1 MDNRKDQRRAFG
13 RPVGSTGIERTVRTV
28 GVPGAW
34 QSEFGTR
41 ADASSGFYVISVV
54 ARILDMH
61 PQTLRKYERLGMV
74 TPSRT
79 MGMLRLYSELD
90 IAQLRLIKHL
100 VTNVGLNMAGVRL
113 ALNMF
118 NRLIS
123 MKRQIRGLEPSR
135 VRASLDEGVSRMIE
149 LLEQGSV

>member
-1 MDNRKDQRRAFG
+1 M
-13 RPVGSTGIERTVRTV
+13 
-28 GVPGAW
+28 
-34 QSEFGTR
+34 
-41 ADASSGFYVISVV
+41 ISVV

-79 MGMLRLYSELD
+79 MGMLRLYSEVD

-100 VTNVGLNMAGVRL
+100 VANLGLNMAGVRM

-118 NRLIS
+118 NHLIG
-123 MKRQIRGLEPSR
+123 MKRQLRGLEPSR
-135 VRASLDEGVSRMIE
+135 ARDSLDESVTRMIE
-149 LLEQGSV
+149 LLEQG

>member
-1 MDNRKDQRRAFG
+1 MDDRRYQG
-13 RPVGSTGIERTVRTV
+13 RAIERLAGRAR
-28 GVPGAW
+28 GRRSDLRAAEMAGH
-34 QSEFGTR
+34 QSELS
-41 ADASSGFYVISVV
+41 AHAEASSGFYVISVV

-79 MGMLRLYSELD
+79 MGMLRLYSEVD

-100 VTNVGLNMAGVRL
+100 VANLGLNMAGVRL

-118 NRLIS
+118 NHLIG
-123 MKRQIRGLEPSR
+123 MKRQLRSLEPSR
-135 VRASLDEGVSRMIE
+135 ARDSLDESVTRMIE
-149 LLEQGSV
+149 LLEQG

>member
-1 MDNRKDQRRAFG
+1 MDMDNRRYQVRAFE
-13 RPVGSTGIERTVRTV
+13 RLVGSSRSGRTDPRAADMA
-28 GVPGAW
+28 GRHG
-34 QSEFGTR
+34 EFGAH

-79 MGMLRLYSELD
+79 MGMLRLYSEVD

-100 VTNVGLNMAGVRL
+100 VANLGLNMAGVRM
-113 ALNMF
+113 ALKMF
-118 NRLIS
+118 NHLVS
-123 MKRQIRGLEPSR
+123 MKRQLRGLEPSR
-135 VRASLDEGVSRMIE
+135 ARESLDESVSQMIE
-149 LLEQGSV
+149 LLEQG

>member
-1 MDNRKDQRRAFG
+1 MDRRKYQIRAFERLVGNIEG
-13 RPVGSTGIERTVRTV
+13 RPNNPRAAGMVGRG
-28 GVPGAW
+28 
-34 QSEFGTR
+34 SEAAAQ

-79 MGMLRLYSELD
+79 MGMLRLYSEVD

-100 VTNVGLNMAGVRL
+100 VANLGLNMAGVRM
-113 ALNMF
+113 ALKMF
-118 NRLIS
+118 NHLVS
-123 MKRQIRGLEPSR
+123 MKRQLRGLEPSR
-135 VRASLDEGVSRMIE
+135 ARESLDESVSQMIE
-149 LLEQGSV
+149 ILEQG

>member
-1 MDNRKDQRRAFG
+1 MDDRRYQG
-13 RPVGSTGIERTVRTV
+13 RAIERLAGRAR
-28 GVPGAW
+28 GRRSDLRAAEMAGR
-34 QSEFGTR
+34 QSELS
-41 ADASSGFYVISVV
+41 AHAEASSGFYVISVV

-79 MGMLRLYSELD
+79 MGMLRLYSEVD

-100 VTNVGLNMAGVRL
+100 VANLGLNMAGVRM

-118 NRLIS
+118 NHLIG
-123 MKRQIRGLEPSR
+123 MKRQLRSLEPSR
-135 VRASLDEGVSRMIE
+135 ARDSLDESVTRMIE
-149 LLEQGSV
+149 LLEQG

>member
-1 MDNRKDQRRAFG
+1 MENRRYRRSAFG
-13 RPVGSTGIERTVRTV
+13 RRAGSAGGGRSDPRSADVAGRQGELSVH
-28 GVPGAW
+28 
-34 QSEFGTR
+34 

-79 MGMLRLYSELD
+79 MGMLRLYSEVD

-100 VTNVGLNMAGVRL
+100 VTNLGLNMAGVRM

-118 NRLIS
+118 NYLIG
-123 MKRQIRGLEPSR
+123 MKRQLRSLEPSR
-135 VRASLDEGVSRMIE
+135 ARDSLDDSVSRMIE
-149 LLEQGSV
+149 LLEQG

>member
-1 MDNRKDQRRAFG
+1 MDDRRYQRGAFERLAGSARGRRPDPRAAELAG
-13 RPVGSTGIERTVRTV
+13 RQDEL
-28 GVPGAW
+28 GVH
-34 QSEFGTR
+34 

-79 MGMLRLYSELD
+79 MGMLRLYSEVD

-100 VTNVGLNMAGVRL
+100 VTNLGLNMAGVRL

-118 NRLIS
+118 NHLIG
-123 MKRQIRGLEPSR
+123 MKRQLRRLEPSR
-135 VRASLDEGVSRMIE
+135 ARDSLDESLTRMIE
-149 LLEQGSV
+149 LLEQG

>member
-1 MDNRKDQRRAFG
+1 MDNRRYQGGAFERLVGGAGPRRRV
-13 RPVGSTGIERTVRTV
+13 RPVADAEG
-28 GVPGAW
+28 
-34 QSEFGTR
+34 EFGART
-41 ADASSGFYVISVV
+41 DASSGFYVISVV

-79 MGMLRLYSELD
+79 LGMLRMYSEVD

-100 VTNVGLNMAGVRL
+100 VTNVGLNLAGVRM
-113 ALNMF
+113 ALKMF

-123 MKRQIRGLEPSR
+123 MKRQIRSLEPSR
-135 VRASLDEGVSRMIE
+135 ARDSLDESVSRMIE
-149 LLEQGSV
+149 ILEQG